1 MRFSFM
7 CVRAGVKPVS
17 IHCPEYAYL
26 SPQWERIVQ
35 VENCICSAFRTILIK
50 RLDLRLLCQTA
61 RALLLFTYMM
71 YWCKFRSDE
80 AFSIDAITVFMNKVY
95 QFILFS
101 TSHFV
106 KQMLTPHFTSFVY
119 KYTCIRLELCSHNNG
134 FLSQYLS

>member
-26 SPQWERIVQ
+26 SPKWERIVQ

-80 AFSIDAITVFMNKVY
+80 AFSIDNIIYEQSISVYLVFHESFCQTNVNSTFYIICIQIHMYKTRA
-95 QFILFS
+95 LF
-101 TSHFV
+101 T
-106 KQMLTPHFTSFVY
+106 
-119 KYTCIRLELCSHNNG
+119 
-134 FLSQYLS
+134 